1 MGVDAPEYNR
11 CGGQEAKKLLTD
23 LILNKNVSLEE
34 ETPETFGRSMSLVF
48 VDGKLINSIIMEK
61 GWAIPDYR
69 KNSRREE
76 LSKLFKFAKNKK
88 LGIFG
93 ELCRDVKPTDECVVK
108 GNIDKATYQKTYHL
122 PDCRQYK
129 QVIMETNSGDRF
141 FCTEAEAQKAG
152 FAKAGGCPY

>member
-1 MGVDAPEYNR
+1 
-11 CGGQEAKKLLTD
+11 
-23 LILNKNVSLEE
+23 
-34 ETPETFGRSMSLVF
+34 
-48 VDGKLINSIIMEK
+48 MEK